1 MPIRTLAA
9 LLGLVVLNLAS
20 AAQEVAVPE
29 PSAEAVRFYWTG
41 NGWYVFDLALSI
53 ALPLLI
59 AFSFLGRW
67 LKAAAARIM
76 PWTPLQPSAYL
87 GLFVCLLSA
96 IQLPLAFYRGYIRLH
111 AYGLSNQ
118 TAANWF
124 RDFGVSLAVSVVIA
138 GAVIWVPYALMRR
151 FPRAWWAVTGVLVF
165 PFIVL
170 LVIIAPVFI
179 DPLFNEFQPMQDKA
193 LEAEVLAVAERAGI
207 DGGRVFEVDM
217 SEKTKA
223 INAYVTGFMDTKRV
237 VLWDTILEAL
247 PTDQLLFVVAH
258 EAAHYV
264 LNHVI
269 TTVVFLTALCF
280 GGLAALHAVATK
292 LVARFG
298 GRIGAS
304 SIADPAAMPLLL
316 SVMTALE
323 LALIPLI
330 FAYSRHNE
338 HEADRFALELTRN
351 NRAAAEAF
359 VKLQE
364 ENLGYPDPGPV
375 FMLFRGSH
383 PSLAQRIR
391 FANEYKPWETGGPL
405 VYERYFDPV
414 EE

>member
-9 LLGLVVLNLAS
+9 LLGILLLSLAS

-87 GLFVCLLSA
+87 ALFVCLLSA

-280 GGLAALHAVATK
+280 GGLAALHAAATR